1 MLAWASSEP
10 QALVCGGAPEGED
23 KEKIQVAYSL
33 EKAEIFSVCVAS
45 DQRRWKNLGCTRPNH
60 LSYNI
65 ENKAGPSR
73 SFSSINQWFGVPRQS
88 AVEYLFNSKDIQRSF
103 LFVFEG
109 VILGNHDHGTIMVP
123 SWCNSPPGPLSP
135 HSKKMLN
142 KGRAGR

>member
-88 AVEYLFNSKDIQRSF
+88 AVEYVITLIQEISKDHLLF
-103 LFVFEG
+103 LRVSSLEVMIMARTLFPRTFEPTLQKDVEEG
-109 VILGNHDHGTIMVP
+109 LEAGA
-123 SWCNSPPGPLSP
+123 
-135 HSKKMLN
+135 
-142 KGRAGR
+142 RAGR